1 MYSLKTFASALTLA
15 TAKPTRR
22 YFSVTAEQGRELTHY
37 INHVVANAA
46 QIALAGPADSLSS
59 LAHVDL
65 IQQAAH
71 RLAELEQSAGFD
83 WAKTNGTDWETTCAK
98 IGAFIAEHG
107 EAPTPE
113 TLQLYISGT
122 AA

>member
-1 MYSLKTFASALTLA
+1 MYSFKTFASALTLA

-22 YFSVTAEQGRELTHY
+22 YFSITAEQGKELTHY
-37 INHVVANAA
+37 INHVVASAA
-46 QIALAGPADSLSS
+46 QIALGGPADNLSS
-59 LAHVDL
+59 LAQVDM

-71 RLAELEQSAGFD
+71 RLAELETAKDFD
-83 WAKTNGTDWETTCAK
+83 WAKTGTDWETTCAK

-107 EAPTPE
+107 EAPPIE

-122 AA
+122 AV

>member
-1 MYSLKTFASALTLA
+1 MYNIKTFASALTLA

-22 YFSVTAEQGRELTHY
+22 YFSITAEQGKELTHY

-46 QIALAGPADSLSS
+46 QIALAGPADNLSS

-71 RLAELEQSAGFD
+71 RLAELETAKGFD
-83 WAKTNGTDWETTCAK
+83 WAATGTDWETTCAK
-98 IGAFIAEHG
+98 IGAYIAEHG

-113 TLQLYISGT
+113 NIQLYISGT
-122 AA
+122 TA